1 MMAKYA
7 CVDIGGTFT
16 DAAILADNGE
26 ILVFKSPTTPENW
39 NDGIIGALETA
50 AGYFCMPLEQLLK
63 EVSINE
69 GGYLTVGSTIATN
82 AILEKKVGK
91 IGIICTKGFREVFL
105 FREGPSKDPY
115 NPKVDFP
122 EPFVPR
128 YLTLP
133 IAERIDAEGGIVE
146 PLDEEMVRA
155 AAKQLY
161 EYNVEAIAV
170 CFLWSIVNEQHER
183 RAKEIINE
191 MYPDLPVLL
200 SCETNPQVNEYR
212 RWVAVAMDASLK
224 KLVSTSFQNLNKQLN
239 NSGLIGEVLMLNS
252 YGGVMSTK
260 EISQQPLYSIDSGP
274 AVAPVAG
281 KTFSE
286 QELDESNVVIL
297 DMGGTTFDVS
307 CVINGKIGT
316 SKDELIGDETPGIN
330 RASVHSVG
338 AGGGSIAW
346 VDNGGMIHVGPQSAG
361 SVPGPACYDRG
372 GTAATVTDANVVLGY
387 LNPKYFNDGKMQLDV
402 QKAYDAIKKDVAD
415 PLGIDVYEAAYT
427 IWVTVNTNM
436 ISAIKDVTVWQGVDP
451 REYTVVAGGGACGT
465 QAIALADG
473 LEMKKLLIPKM
484 AGGLSAVGGLFT
496 NKVTEF
502 MAAHYTETRNFD
514 YKAITEVVQ
523 DLYRKAEKFFEDN
536 NISLENR
543 KVELYMDGRYPSQ
556 VWDLSVQLEENIDEN
571 YVFDE
576 KAWKHVE
583 EAFHQEH
590 ERKFSVRDS
599 LHVQCSAWRVMAIG
613 KTERQ
618 AVFSIKN
625 LAKDPKIKPKG
636 HRRAYFRGKNAMIE
650 TPVYRGD
657 DLEYGHVI
665 KGPAIIEEPTTTI
678 VVLEGFQVA
687 VTKHGNYYIELN
699 NH

>member
-1 MMAKYA
+1 MAKYA

-16 DAAILADNGE
+16 DAAVLDEKGE

-39 NDGIIGALETA
+39 NNGILGALGNA
-50 AGYFCMPLEQLLK
+50 AEYFDMSLEELLK
-63 EVSINE
+63 EVSISN

-82 AILEKKVGK
+82 AILEKKAGKVG
-91 IGIICTKGFREVFL
+91 ILCTKGLRDVFL

-133 IAERIDAEGGIVE
+133 VAERIDSEGGIVV
-146 PLDEEMVRA
+146 PLDEDMVRE
-155 AAKQLY
+155 AAKKLY
-161 EYNVEAIAV
+161 DYNVEAIAV
-170 CFLWSIVNEQHER
+170 CFLWSVANAQHEL

-224 KLVSTSFQNLNKQLN
+224 KLVSTSFQNLNKELN
-239 NSGLIGEVLMLNS
+239 ENGLEGDVLMLNA
-252 YGGVMSTK
+252 YGGVMSTE
-260 EISQQPLYSIDSGP
+260 EISERPLYSIDSGP
-274 AVAPVAG
+274 SVAPVAG
-281 KTFSE
+281 KTYSE
-286 QELDESNVVIL
+286 LELNEPNVVIL

-316 SKDELIGDETPGIN
+316 SKDALIGNEVPGIN
-330 RASVHSVG
+330 RVSVYSVG

-361 SVPGPACYDRG
+361 SVPGPACYGRG
-372 GTAATVTDANVVLGY
+372 GTNATVTDANVVMGY
-387 LNPKYFNDGKMQLDV
+387 LDPTYFNDGKMQLDV
-402 QKAYDAIKKDVAD
+402 QKAYDAIKENVAD

-436 ISAIKDVTVWQGVDP
+436 ISAIKDVTVSQGIDP

-465 QAIALADG
+465 HAIALADG

-502 MAAHYTETRNFD
+502 MTAHYTETRHFD
-514 YKAITEVVQ
+514 YEAITKVVQ
-523 DLYRKAEKFFEDN
+523 ELYQKAVKFFDDN
-536 NISLENR
+536 NIPKENR
-543 KVELYMDGRYPSQ
+543 KIELYMDGRYPSQ
-556 VWDLSVQLEENIDEN
+556 VWDLSVMLEDNIDEN
-571 YVFDE
+571 FAFTE
-576 KAWKHVE
+576 ESWKDVE

-590 ERKFSVRDS
+590 ERKFSIRDN
-599 LHVQCSAWRVMAIG
+599 LHIQCSAWRVLAIG
-613 KTERQ
+613 KTERE
-618 AVFSIKN
+618 AVFSTKKKEDSAVEPKN
-625 LAKDPKIKPKG
+625 K
-636 HRRAYFRGKNAMIE
+636 RMAYFRGSRKMIE
-650 TPVYRGD
+650 TPVYKGA
-657 DLEYGHVI
+657 DLKCGHVV

-678 VVLEGFQVA
+678 VVLEDFQA
-687 VTKHGNYYIELN
+687 EVTEHGNYYIKLN
-699 NH
+699 N

>member
-1 MMAKYA
+1 MAKYA

-16 DAAILADNGE
+16 DAAILDEKGE
-26 ILVFKSPTTPENW
+26 ILVFKSPTTPDNW
-39 NDGIIGALETA
+39 NNGILAALGNA
-50 AGYFCMPLEQLLK
+50 AEYLDISLEQLLK
-63 EVSINE
+63 EVSIDE
-69 GGYLTVGSTIATN
+69 GGYLIVGSTIATN
-82 AILEKKVGK
+82 AILEKKAGK
-91 IGIICTKGFREVFL
+91 IGILCTKGFRDLFL

-133 IAERIDAEGGIVE
+133 ITERIDAEGGIVA
-146 PLDEEMVRA
+146 PLDEDMVRS

-170 CFLWSIVNEQHER
+170 CFLWSIVNAKHER
-183 RAKEIINE
+183 RVKEIINE

-212 RWVAVAMDASLK
+212 RWIAVAMDASLK
-224 KLVSTSFQNLNKQLN
+224 KLVSTSFQNLNNQLN
-239 NSGLIGEVLMLNS
+239 NHGLIGDVLMLNA
-252 YGGVMSTK
+252 YGGVMST
-260 EISQQPLYSIDSGP
+260 EAISERPLYSIDSGP

-286 QELDESNVVIL
+286 QELGESNVVIL

-316 SKDELIGDETPGIN
+316 SKDALIGDEIPGIN
-330 RASVHSVG
+330 RVSVHSVG

-346 VDNGGMIHVGPQSAG
+346 VDSGGMIHVGPQSAG

-372 GTAATVTDANVVLGY
+372 GLNATVTDANIVLGY
-387 LNPKYFNDGKMQLDV
+387 LDPLYFNDGKMQLDV
-402 QKAYDAIKKDVAD
+402 EKAYDAVKKDVAD

-465 QAIALADG
+465 HAIALADG

-502 MAAHYTETRNFD
+502 MTAHYTETRNFD

-523 DLYRKAEKFFEDN
+523 ELYQKAEQFFNEN
-536 NISLENR
+536 NIPPENR
-543 KVELYMDGRYPSQ
+543 KIELYMDGRYPSQ
-556 VWDLSVQLEENIDEN
+556 VWDLSVMLEENIDQN
-571 YVFDE
+571 YALDE
-576 KAWKHVE
+576 ESWKEVE
-583 EAFHQEH
+583 ETFHQEH
-590 ERKFSVRDS
+590 ERKFSIRDS
-599 LHVQCSAWRVMAIG
+599 LHIQCSAWRVMAIG
-613 KTERQ
+613 KTGRQ
-618 AVFSIKN
+618 AVFSVKEFAEDAN
-625 LAKDPKIKPKG
+625 VEPKEK
-636 HRRAYFRGKNAMIE
+636 RMAYFRGSRKMIE
-650 TPVYRGD
+650 TPVYKGD
-657 DLEYGHVI
+657 DLKYGHVV

-678 VVLEGFQVA
+678 VVLEDFRME
-687 VTKHGNYYIELN
+687 VTKHGNYYIKLN
-699 NH
+699 VR